1 MATRMPN
8 PINFYY
14 TSNESLFNKLSST
27 IKYVLMYTRTHLIR
41 SDEPRKEGRTFPFRR
56 FLFELTMDGYFR

>member
-1 MATRMPN
+1 MATHVPN
-8 PINFYY
+8 PISFYY

-41 SDEPRKEGRTFPFRR
+41 SNEPCMLRYASIKA
-56 FLFELTMDGYFR
+56 M